1 MDGTLEVK
9 EGNTCTLFNEVILSL
24 SLSLPAICCAA
35 FLCMGCTQST
45 YLVPQEG
52 KIVSKSKVKDAWGMP
67 EGAELE
73 MGNWELQV
81 DAKMDEQQFRL
92 VPS

>member
-1 MDGTLEVK
+1 
-9 EGNTCTLFNEVILSL
+9 
-24 SLSLPAICCAA
+24 
-35 FLCMGCTQST
+35 
-45 YLVPQEG
+45 
-52 KIVSKSKVKDAWGMP
+52 MP

-92 VPS
+92 ALS

>member
-1 MDGTLEVK
+1 
-9 EGNTCTLFNEVILSL
+9 
-24 SLSLPAICCAA
+24 
-35 FLCMGCTQST
+35 MGCTQST

-92 VPS
+92 VLS

>member
-1 MDGTLEVK
+1 MSSCDLLQCIFPV
-9 EGNTCTLFNEVILSL
+9 S
-24 SLSLPAICCAA
+24 
-35 FLCMGCTQST
+35 ST
-45 YLVPQEG
+45 PSRLLMPQEG

-92 VPS
+92 VFS